1 MITRNME
8 EKIEEQKCCFN
19 AKMSEQE
26 ENLTEVFNILND
38 LQKEIT
44 KQIENEI
51 KSHCKHLKS
60 ENQMLKHQV
69 SELRR
74 SNISNQNNHGKLEQ
88 YGRHLCLQ
96 IDGVPRKI
104 SESK

>member
-1 MITRNME
+1 ME

-19 AKMSEQE
+19 AKMSEQG

-60 ENQMLKHQV
+60 ENQMLKHQM

-74 SNISNQNNHGKLEQ
+74 SNTSNQNNHGELEP
-88 YGRHLCLQ
+88 YGRRLCFR
-96 IDGVPRKI
+96 IDSVPTKI
-104 SESK
+104 NESR

>member
-1 MITRNME
+1 MITRKME

-26 ENLTEVFNILND
+26 ENLTKVFNVLND

-88 YGRHLCLQ
+88 YGRRLCLR
-96 IDGVPRKI
+96 IDGVPTKL